1 MAIMIIASKISH
13 WPVFLD
19 LQLFQLT
26 LLETLATRLQG
37 DMGNLLINLPN
48 LGYCSI
54 LQKIGHL
61 DKPGSREIT
70 AEPQKMHS
78 YPYSLS
84 VLSRKLEA
92 SKSSA
97 TTLIEIAVSER

>member
-19 LQLFQLT
+19 LHLFQLT

-61 DKPGSREIT
+61 DKC
-70 AEPQKMHS
+70 
-78 YPYSLS
+78 L
-84 VLSRKLEA
+84 
-92 SKSSA
+92 
-97 TTLIEIAVSER
+97 